1 MVSQMIVVVAG
12 EQGKDQPPPQL
23 AEICG
28 DVVAVLAD
36 AVSQQRVGTSGARR
50 EADEAGA
57 GQKGNPTAALP
68 VKPRNHRH
76 PPAPHLYE
84 LVIGDIKACLTG
96 KCEGEDLS

>member
-57 GQKGNPTAALP
+57 GQKGNPPAALP

-76 PPAPHLYE
+76 PPAPGARPTRLAPDKKG
-84 LVIGDIKACLTG
+84 IRRPP
-96 KCEGEDLS
+96 SRSN